1 MLKDIDSKLF
11 AKDRQKNARRQ
22 PKGGNQNSSQMA
34 LYYYYWERKIYN
46 AIVKM
51 ILRGLLTYLN
61 LYGIC
66 RNELYKDDHQNR
78 KISLF

>member
-11 AKDRQKNARRQ
+11 TKDRQKSDRKKQ
-22 PKGGNQNSSQMA
+22 KGGNQNSSQMY
-34 LYYYYWERKIYN
+34 LYYYYWERKVYN
-46 AIVKM
+46 AIVQM

-78 KISLF
+78 SFSLF